1 MLGLFLIYF
10 IGKSFY
16 DLAFEFHKSQWGFA
30 ILGVVSYYAG
40 TIVAGVI
47 FGLLV
52 EFDVVP
58 ALSNIPELALNVI
71 AMPFGLLACW
81 GLYQLLKSQ
90 WANEPEK
97 QNTEVL
103 DTDLM
108 K

>member
-30 ILGVVSYYAG
+30 ILGVVSYYTG
-40 TIVAGVI
+40 TIVVGLVVGLLIEFGVI
-47 FGLLV
+47 PSLSGLPDLV
-52 EFDVVP
+52 
-58 ALSNIPELALNVI
+58 LNLM

-81 GLYQLLKSQ
+81 GLYHLLKSQ
-90 WANEPEK
+90 WSKAPARQE
-97 QNTEVL
+97 TDAL
-103 DTDLM
+103 DTDLI

>member
-16 DLAFEFHKSQWGFA
+16 DLAFEFHKSHWGFA

-58 ALSNIPELALNVI
+58 ALSDIPELALNLI

-90 WANEPEK
+90 WAKAPEK
-97 QNTEVL
+97 QSTEVL